1 MLDIRMLFF
10 CSWLGMI
17 ARKNTLVHQVS
28 EIGYMVVK
36 VVLVVV
42 VVVVVEFLA
51 AVFGVYVSEGSRLT

>member
-36 VVLVVV
+36 VVLVE
-42 VVVVVEFLA
+42 VVVVELLA

>member
-42 VVVVVEFLA
+42 VVVELLA